1 MVIDGIR
8 SRGVSR
14 AILVLAACWSLA
26 GCSGTVT
33 DRGSSGALPP
43 VSGGAG
49 SLAGQPSTPAGTGGI
64 AGGTATLPGGG
75 AAVVGG
81 AGGVGSGPGP
91 TACDAAPAP
100 LGKPRV
106 WRLTISQ
113 VGNTLQDSFG
123 FVPPSLNS
131 LPKEARLDGFANQA
145 SKLTISPLLAETY
158 FAVGAELGAHAAAN
172 PAKFGIKCDVAQLAA
187 GDCLNGFISTAGQK
201 MWRRPLVESEL
212 SKLSSL
218 FTATAANGGSAAAV
232 GSVIQAMFMS
242 PSFLHRTELGSSA
255 QAGAVIQLTDHELAS
270 ALSYLLWDTA
280 PDAELLS
287 LAADSKLRDRSVL
300 LAQAKR
306 LFEAREKSEPAM
318 NSFFRQWLFLENLA
332 TSVKTTSIFPLGTP
346 EVAQDLSEE
355 LRLFTNSILFD
366 PGADRS
372 FRTLFTAGYTFVNAR
387 TAPLYGIAG
396 VTSND
401 FVRRDLDPAQRR
413 GVISLAPFLWGHA
426 NAEATALVH
435 RGAYFRRHVLC
446 HRVALPAGGVPP
458 GSFAPPNSTGRQK
471 LTVHSSPPC
480 AGCHALFDGIGFAM
494 ENYDAIGQ
502 WRTTE
507 YDQPIDASGTLP
519 LPSEGNQAPGLA
531 FSNFVE
537 LIDQLANKPD
547 VYSCFAQQFASYAS
561 GRDIPEMDECERN
574 AIVTRFVGSNYKIDD
589 LVMSVISSPS
599 FVERRN

>member
-1 MVIDGIR
+1 MPVDGVR
-8 SRGVSR
+8 SRGMAR
-14 AILVLAACWSLA
+14 AGLALGAWVLAACT
-26 GCSGTVT
+26 GTVAE
-33 DRGSSGALPP
+33 SG
-43 VSGGAG
+43 
-49 SLAGQPSTPAGTGGI
+49 PS
-64 AGGTATLPGGG
+64 ATLSPGT
-75 AAVVGG
+75 GG
-81 AGGVGSGPGP
+81 AGGIVSPPSTAPAVGGATGGAGPSPAAGAAVGGAAGGPGP
-91 TACDAAPAP
+91 GPQPTACESAPAP

-106 WRLTISQ
+106 WRLTVSQ
-113 VGNTLQDSFG
+113 LGNTLQDGFS

-172 PAKFGIKCDVAQLAA
+172 PTKFGITCAVPQLAA
-187 GDCLNGFISTAGQK
+187 GECLNGFITSTGQK
-201 MWRRPLVESEL
+201 MWRRPLSESEV
-212 SKLSSL
+212 SKLTSL
-218 FTATAANGGSAAAV
+218 FAATAANGGPAAAV
-232 GSVIQAMFMS
+232 TSVVQAMLMS
-242 PSFLHRTELGSSA
+242 PNFLHRTELGSVA
-255 QAGAVIQLTDHELAS
+255 QAGAVTQLTDHELAS

-280 PDAELLS
+280 PDAELLA

-300 LAQAKR
+300 LAQAQR

-318 NSFFRQWLFLENLA
+318 QSFFRQWLFLENLA

-346 EVAQDLSEE
+346 EVAADLSEE

-366 PGADRS
+366 PGATRD

-387 TAPLYGIAG
+387 TAPLYGITG
-396 VTSND
+396 VTGND

-413 GVISLAPFLWGHA
+413 GVMSMAPFLWGHA
-426 NAEATALVH
+426 HAEGTALVH
-435 RGAYFRRHVLC
+435 RGAYVRRHVLC

-458 GSFAPPNSTGRQK
+458 GMFAPPNSTGRQK
-471 LTVHSSPPC
+471 LTVHSSPAC

-494 ENYDAIGQ
+494 ENYDAVGK

-519 LPSEGNQAPGLA
+519 LPSEGNLAPGLA

-537 LIDQLANKPD
+537 LVDQLANKPD

-574 AIVTRFVGSNYKIDD
+574 AIVSRFVESKYKIDD

-599 FVERRN
+599 FAERRN